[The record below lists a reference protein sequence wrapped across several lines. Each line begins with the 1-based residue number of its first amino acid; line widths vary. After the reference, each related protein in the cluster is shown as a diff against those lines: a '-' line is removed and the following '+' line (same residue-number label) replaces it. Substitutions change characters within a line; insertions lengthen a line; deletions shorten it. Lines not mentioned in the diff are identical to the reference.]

1 VSVIL
6 TPENEVSLAEKESDL
21 VVLLLKFVR
30 LEIEKLSQQEHAV
43 QPPQEVSTLL
53 EGLSQQEHAVQPPQ
67 EVSTPLEWLSPVPTA
82 MQQQLMWKKCVY
94 LNTVL
99 NQMKAND
106 VSVQTVHALADLIL
120 ECRKRQMQSEIGPT
134 VAVTPQESDQ
144 SDLSKDSKD
153 HVDHMVIISSFE
165 PSTQAPQQSLPGQ
178 MLTHPLSLQSQLPP
192 PPEVQLCELKIVAV
206 STSAPATSAPA
217 TSHKR
222 KRDPPRES
230 EKTTAR
236 KTNPKNKCKKPCANC
251 GEEARSGVYLSLD
264 KTGFVDEPDSEKS
277 LIFCKPCV
285 GIATE
290 HKRGVKRVCKI
301 TRTDRKESTIHFCG
315 HDHKAFVR
323 DPNTKA
329 PYFGG
334 FSKKEVDGEVELF
347 FAQCGK
353 EPHQVTLKGI
363 PFRKGYKREVFVFQ
377 KTPTAC
383 ESHSYAVQ
391 ADVSTVSKMDTQD
404 TESDTESDNDEHFD
418 VPV

>member
-1 VSVIL
+1 MAISELVSVIL

-53 EGLSQQEHAVQPPQ
+53 EGLSQQEHV
-67 EVSTPLEWLSPVPTA
+67 

-144 SDLSKDSKD
+144 SDLSKDSED

-192 PPEVQLCELKIVAV
+192 PPEVQLCDLKIVAV
-206 STSAPATSAPA
+206 STSAPATS
-217 TSHKR
+217 HKR
-222 KRDPPRES
+222 KRAPPLHR
-230 EKTTAR
+230 
-236 KTNPKNKCKKPCANC
+236 KKPCANC
-251 GEEARSGVYLSLD
+251 GEAADLGVYLSLD
-264 KTGFVDEPDSEKS
+264 KTAFVVGPDSDMY
-277 LIFCKPCV
+277 LIFCKSCA
-285 GIATE
+285 GIATK
-290 HKRGVKRVCKI
+290 HKKGKNRVCNI
-301 TRTDRKESTIHFCG
+301 ARTDGKKSTFHFCG
-315 HDHKAFVR
+315 HDHKAYVL
-323 DPNTKA
+323 DTNEGPPYASVLDTNEGP
-329 PYFGG
+329 PYFGA
-334 FSKKEVDGEVELF
+334 FSTKEVAGKSELF
-347 FAQCGK
+347 FTREGG
-353 EPHQVTLKGI
+353 EPRQVTSNGGK
-363 PFRKGYKREVFVFQ
+363 PFSTGYTRQVPVFQ

-383 ESHSYAVQ
+383 ESHSHAVQ
-391 ADVSTVSKMDTQD
+391 PDVSTVSKMDTESD
-404 TESDTESDNDEHFD
+404 TTESDTDTDDNAGME
-418 VPV
+418 V